1 MFDKLFAT
9 AFLAASM
16 GLNLNA
22 STPNRAPT
30 PVEKTLMNSTS
41 YDIHFYHELN
51 VHAHSYEVIGTEPAD
66 FWQNTYVTIFADDKP
81 TDVFYWVNQIDNE
94 TEVNLYFSEVG
105 NDEFVAYLPDLSSD
119 TISGI
124 QFFQKVSMVGDTYY
138 LVQPNLSNTDVVNS
152 NLLPENS
159 TANLHLSNGNTASI
173 TNLRYEKTAMD
184 RGIIAFAQFKINNMT
199 YIANNSLTGITPV
212 DSSQVT
218 NIMMYKE
225 NYTNRI
231 TFTSG
236 TYARQWNTQGYSKLS
251 GLLSEEYQPYV
262 TYTSANNMGISLV
275 PLTTGVTLVG
285 LSFDALNSLFGYIV
299 FPGITLGMLL
309 LIPVILGIVFTIVKL
324 VKKGS

>member
-22 STPNRAPT
+22 STTTIQRDI
-30 PVEKTLMNSTS
+30 MNSTS
-41 YDIHFYHELN
+41 YDLHFAGEMN
-51 VHAHSYEVIGTEPAD
+51 IHAHSEVQDINGTTS
-66 FWQNTYVTIFADDKP
+66 FWSGPYSYIEVFTDEKP
-81 TDVFYWVNQIDNE
+81 TDIYYWINQVDNE
-94 TEVNLYFSEVG
+94 NEVLCIFSETGEGVF
-105 NDEFVAYLPDLSSD
+105 EFTLPDLSND
-119 TISGI
+119 TIQGI

-138 LVQPNLSNTDVVNS
+138 LAQPNLTNTNVVDS

-173 TNLRYEKTAMD
+173 TSLRYEKTAMD
-184 RGIIAFAQFKINNMT
+184 KGIVAFAQFKINNMT

-218 NIMMYKE
+218 NVMMYKE

-236 TYARQWNTQGYSKLS
+236 TYARQWNTEGYSKLT
-251 GLLSEEYQPYV
+251 GLLSEDYQPYV
-262 TYTSANNMGISLV
+262 TYTTANNLGISLV

-285 LSFDALNSLFGYIV
+285 LSFDALNSLFGYLV
-299 FPGITLGMLL
+299 FPGITLGMLI
-309 LIPVILGIVFTIVKL
+309 LIPVILGIVFTVLKL

>member
-1 MFDKLFAT
+1 
-9 AFLAASM
+9 M

-22 STPNRAPT
+22 SPT
-30 PVEKTLMNSTS
+30 TIQRDVMNSTS
-41 YDIHFYHELN
+41 YDLHLAGEMNI
-51 VHAHSYEVIGTEPAD
+51 HAHSEVNDIDANTS
-66 FWQNTYVTIFADDKP
+66 FWTTAYVQVFAEEKP
-81 TDVFYWVNQIDNE
+81 TDIYYWINQVDNE
-94 TEVNLYFSEVG
+94 QEVLCVFSEEEEGVF
-105 NDEFVAYLPDLSSD
+105 EFTIPDLTNE

-124 QFFQKVSMVGDTYY
+124 QFFQKHSMVGDTYY
-138 LVQPNLSNTDVVNS
+138 LVQPDLNNTNIGIG

-159 TANLHLSNGNTASI
+159 TANLYLSNGNTASI

-184 RGIIAFAQFKINNMT
+184 KGTIGFAQFKINNMT

-212 DSSQVT
+212 DSSQLT

-251 GLLSEEYQPYV
+251 NGLSENYQPYV
-262 TYTSANNMGISLV
+262 TYTAANNMGISLV

-309 LIPVILGIVFTIVKL
+309 LIPVILGVVFTVIKL

>member
-1 MFDKLFAT
+1 
-9 AFLAASM
+9 M
-16 GLNLNA
+16 GLNLNDA
-22 STPNRAPT
+22 PNRAT
-30 PVEKTLMNSTS
+30 NMTRDIMNSTE
-41 YDIHFYHELN
+41 YDIVLAQELPI
-51 VHAHSYEVIGTEPAD
+51 HAHTEERDINATD
-66 FWQNTYVTIFADDKP
+66 VFWTDAYISVTASAKP
-81 TDVFYWVNQIDNE
+81 TDIYYWINQVDNE
-94 TEVNLYFSEVG
+94 QEVLCTFYEVPIANTYYF
-105 NDEFVAYLPDLSSD
+105 DLPDLTNE

-138 LVQPNLSNTDVVNS
+138 LVQPNLSNTDVTNS

-184 RGIIAFAQFKINNMT
+184 KGIIAFAQFKINNMT

-218 NIMMYKE
+218 NILMYKE

-236 TYARQWNTQGYSKLS
+236 TYARYWNTQGYTKLS
-251 GLLSEEYQPYV
+251 GLLSEDYQPYV
-262 TYTSANNMGISLV
+262 TYTAANNMGISLV

-309 LIPVILGIVFTIVKL
+309 LIPVILGIVFTVIKL